1 MKERGREHLIELNP
15 KLELGQHYSR
25 YLVLGDLFQYP
36 PSPLPSPPL
45 YPLLSH
51 SFLRHGPRP
60 RRCWCVSRLVVA
72 SHHSPQARV
81 KANTSSKGPQY
92 LSPRSS
98 DVILSEIRP
107 IQLKAEALR
116 SINTFLDEFLWN
128 ILSNARS
135 LVTDRM
141 KTGVLK
147 ILPTSLGK
155 AALLEAEVELKAYWE
170 RTSPTTNPKVGVN
183 DALDFP
189 LQWSYEVSGYFGV
202 SPYCGC

>member
-1 MKERGREHLIELNP
+1 MP
-15 KLELGQHYSR
+15 
-25 YLVLGDLFQYP
+25 
-36 PSPLPSPPL
+36 
-45 YPLLSH
+45 
-51 SFLRHGPRP
+51 
-60 RRCWCVSRLVVA
+60 
-72 SHHSPQARV
+72 RV
-81 KANTSSKGPQY
+81 KANATSTGPQY

-128 ILSNARS
+128 ILSTARS

-170 RTSPTTNPKVGVN
+170 RTSPATNPNIGVN

-189 LQWSYEVSGYFGV
+189 LQWSYEVSSYFGV
-202 SPYCGC
+202 SMAFSLTPHFASLHTSFCDSNAKHIQLSTMQTRISLQSRDSACVCVKLATLSLPQPFWWPLRPCI